1 MTCTYSQSIYI
12 LSHKIVN
19 MEYPVIF
26 VCIVVTC
33 TYSQSIYILGHK
45 IVNT

>member
-26 VCIVVTC
+26 VCIVVTY
-33 TYSQSIYILGHK
+33 TYMLLVLSHK